1 MVSLCCTYANEI
13 KEWLLP
19 GAGARPACF
28 IVPSIFLLGT
38 IRNMVSWCL
47 AKAATDADS
56 LQLTSRRKEEPL
68 ERSPLLGGP
77 HQWEG
82 DGWGGGGAAGTRH
95 RSDSGSKQDSAA
107 TLVHIYHCFSKQ
119 LKPHL
124 PEGHFSC
131 AVN

>member
-28 IVPSIFLLGT
+28 IVPGIFLLGT

-56 LQLTSRRKEEPL
+56 LQLTSRRKEEGAVGTGEVPL
-68 ERSPLLGGP
+68 AGE
-77 HQWEG
+77 
-82 DGWGGGGAAGTRH
+82 GGGGG
-95 RSDSGSKQDSAA
+95 
-107 TLVHIYHCFSKQ
+107 
-119 LKPHL
+119 
-124 PEGHFSC
+124 
-131 AVN
+131 